1 MLETTRAASYIPGSN
16 LRGRTAGPAWLFL
29 LPSLAP
35 ERIVYLGA
43 PAPQVLSALA
53 QLGGRMTVL
62 CAGARE
68 ERRVRGTCS
77 RLGLENDVML
87 IEPLVEGRDLAL
99 PKSIIQRVIDRRR
112 RNTQSR
118 RRVAVDHHRGLQPAG
133 LL

>member
-1 MLETTRAASYIPGSN
+1 DAFSPRPGSARQSEVVMLETTRAASYIPGSN

-35 ERIVYLGA
+35 ERIVCLGA

-68 ERRVRGTCS
+68 ERRVRGTCA
-77 RLGLENDVML
+77 RLGLENVTVGQARGADVL
-87 IEPLVEGRDLAL
+87 AGEADLLVLGSRPA
-99 PKSIIQRVIDRRR
+99 RRLR
-112 RNTQSR
+112 KL
-118 RRVAVDHHRGLQPAG
+118 GG
-133 LL
+133 